1 MAAPPHPCMNPDSS
15 VSSDRGLYRKH
26 LTTFIL
32 TATLGFSAGNDDG
45 PVAGDTKRAAKTG
58 QPSSHISSTI
68 RAFLPAY
75 APPPPVANTNEVS
88 DTTGVIFLDPL
99 TVTNERPQ
107 SGTAWEM
114 LTAKGR
120 ADYLKKQYPGATVP
134 GDPLTESIPNYGT
147 LMHRDAVRLQNLKEL
162 NAIADIS
169 RLAGDAVAEKKI
181 RKEIQRTLIR
191 RSDWKTESMDKSYN
205 NNRR

>member
-1 MAAPPHPCMNPDSS
+1 MNFALS
-15 VSSDRGLYRKH
+15 VRSCGDLGRICLLIFS
-26 LTTFIL
+26 L
-32 TATLGFSAGNDDG
+32 TANSGFAADNADG
-45 PVAGDTKRAAKTG
+45 PVAGEARQVAKTG
-58 QPSSHISSTI
+58 QSSSHISTAI

-75 APPPPVANTNEVS
+75 APPPPVANSNEVS

-99 TVTNERPQ
+99 TVTDERPQ

-114 LTAKGR
+114 LTDKGR

-134 GDPLTESIPNYGT
+134 GDPLTESVPNYGT

-169 RLAGDAVAEKKI
+169 RIAGDVAAEKKL
-181 RKEIQRTLIR
+181 RKEIQRSLIR
-191 RSDWKTESMDKSYN
+191 RSDWKTESLDKSYN
-205 NNRR
+205 NHRR

>member
-1 MAAPPHPCMNPDSS
+1 MTSMLGLGAGAADA
-15 VSSDRGLYRKH
+15 
-26 LTTFIL
+26 
-32 TATLGFSAGNDDG
+32 ATDGEAKRAGN
-45 PVAGDTKRAAKTG
+45 TSRS
-58 QPSSHISSTI
+58 SSHISTVI
-68 RAFLPAY
+68 RSFLPAY
-75 APPPPVANTNEVS
+75 NPAPPAARTSEPV
-88 DTTGVIFLDPL
+88 DTAGVILLDPM
-99 TVTNERPQ
+99 TVIDARPQ

-114 LTAKGR
+114 LTEKGR

-134 GDPLTESIPNYGT
+134 GDALTESVPNYGT
-147 LMHRDAVRLQNLKEL
+147 LMHRDAVRLQNLKDM

-169 RLAGDAVAEKKI
+169 RATGDPAAEKRL

>member
-1 MAAPPHPCMNPDSS
+1 MHPDSS
-15 VSSDRGLYRKH
+15 VFFDLGIIRKL
-26 LTTFIL
+26 LTTLFL
-32 TATLGFSAGNDDG
+32 TATLGFAAGDADG

-58 QPSSHISSTI
+58 QVSSHISTAI

-75 APPPPVANTNEVS
+75 SPPPPVTNTNEVA
-88 DTTGVIFLDPL
+88 DTAGVIFLDPL
-99 TVTNERPQ
+99 TVTDERPQ

-134 GDPLTESIPNYGT
+134 GDALTESVPNYGT

-169 RLAGDAVAEKKI
+169 RIAGDPAAEKKL
-181 RKEIQRTLIR
+181 RKEIQRSLIR

>member
-1 MAAPPHPCMNPDSS
+1 M
-15 VSSDRGLYRKH
+15 
-26 LTTFIL
+26 
-32 TATLGFSAGNDDG
+32 
-45 PVAGDTKRAAKTG
+45 
-58 QPSSHISSTI
+58 SSHISTAI
-68 RAFLPAY
+68 RTFLPAY
-75 APPPPVANTNEVS
+75 TPPPPVTNTNEVA
-88 DTTGVIFLDPL
+88 DTAGVIFLDPL
-99 TVTNERPQ
+99 TVTDERPQ

-114 LTAKGR
+114 LTDKGR

-134 GDPLTESIPNYGT
+134 GDALTESVPNYGT

-169 RLAGDAVAEKKI
+169 RIAGDPAAEKKL
-181 RKEIQRTLIR
+181 RKEIQRSLIR